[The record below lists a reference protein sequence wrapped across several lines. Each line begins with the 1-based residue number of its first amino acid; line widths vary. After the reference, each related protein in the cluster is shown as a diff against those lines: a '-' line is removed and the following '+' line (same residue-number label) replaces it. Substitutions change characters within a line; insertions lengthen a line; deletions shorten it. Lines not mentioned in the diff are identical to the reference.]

1 MIVWGGSWVSAKI
14 AVTIAPPLTIG
25 FFRFFFATILFLVFI
40 PVTGHSLK
48 NMLSRSNL
56 KWYILLGA
64 TGIFGYGVFF
74 LFGMDFTTA
83 AQGALIAGLNPASVS
98 IFAHIIHKERL
109 AQKLQYSGFLLA
121 FLGII
126 FVIGIQVLLDFR
138 IEYLVGNLLIVCA
151 MLVWGLYSSIG
162 KAAMKSISPMEVTAG
177 GVFIGTILFGIG
189 AVAEGFWALPAMYDW
204 MFWANTLFLG
214 CFVTFLGFLFYFD
227 AINKLGATRTGVFIN
242 LVPIFGVLLSMLI
255 LSEVIHWTFFV
266 GLALV
271 IVGIVIINDRIARVD
286 GPRQASEQV
295 IPSPEE

>member
-1 MIVWGGSWVSAKI
+1 M
-14 AVTIAPPLTIG
+14 
-25 FFRFFFATILFLVFI
+25 F
-40 PVTGHSLK
+40 
-48 NMLSRSNL
+48 SRSNL
-56 KWYILLGA
+56 KWYILLGV

-74 LFGMDFTTA
+74 LFGMGFTTA
-83 AQGALIAGLNPASVS
+83 AQGALIAGLNPAFVS

-109 AQKLQYSGFLLA
+109 DQKWRYSGFLLA

-126 FVIGIQVLLDFR
+126 FVIGIQVLLNFH

-162 KAAMKSISPMEVTAG
+162 KAAMKSISSMEVTAG
-177 GVFIGTILFGIG
+177 GVFVGTILFGIG

-214 CFVTFLGFLFYFD
+214 IFVTFLGFLFYFD

-255 LSEVIHWTFFV
+255 LGEVIHWTFFI

-271 IVGIVIINDRIARVD
+271 IIGIVIINGGLSRGDV
-286 GPRQASEQV
+286 PQQASKHP
-295 IPSPEE
+295 ISSPEE